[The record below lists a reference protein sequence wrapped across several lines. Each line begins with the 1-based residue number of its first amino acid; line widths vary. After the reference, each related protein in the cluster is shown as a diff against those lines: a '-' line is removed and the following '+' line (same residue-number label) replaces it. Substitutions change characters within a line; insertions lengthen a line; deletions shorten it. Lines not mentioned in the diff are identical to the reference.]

1 MICIAA
7 ITLST
12 ADQALFSYAIPSI
25 IEEFDLD
32 LEVIGQILSL
42 SFLVASFA
50 IIAVGLIA
58 DFWGRRRVFVATLAL
73 SAVFVGLHGMADNLG
88 WLTVF
93 RALGFAI
100 AAGLYPVTNTI
111 LIEVAPAR
119 YRGMV
124 GWLQIG
130 YPIGFFVASLIA
142 APLIDTYGWRSV
154 FLPAFLV
161 VPLAF
166 ILGRLLK
173 ETSRFKQ
180 VSANPVQTKKRP
192 SIRQHMGELFTQKLW
207 RRTVGCFVGSF
218 LISLAIGITT
228 YFIPT
233 YFVQDRGLA
242 ESTAALLVGSSYAVG
257 VVGYLLATYIGEFV
271 TTRRNALILWVWL
284 GAVVFFGTVWFTATP
299 LWLTVGYACS
309 VMFLFGS
316 EAIRMPMISEL
327 FPTRIRTT
335 ATVMCG
341 SLAVTTAWLIG
352 PLVFTAAVSRVGWTM
367 AFTVF
372 AVLPLVLGG
381 AAFLMLQNV
390 ASGLEVEEISS

>member
-1 MICIAA
+1 MCLAA
-7 ITLST
+7 VTLST

-25 IEEFDLD
+25 IEEFSIDLD
-32 LEVIGQILSL
+32 VIGQILSL

-50 IIAVGLIA
+50 IVVVGLVA
-58 DFWGRRRVFVATLAL
+58 DFWGRKRVFVATLAL
-73 SAVFVGLHGMADNLG
+73 SATFVGLHGLADSLG

-93 RALGFAI
+93 RALGFAV
-100 AAGLYPVTNTI
+100 AAGLYPVTNTL

-130 YPIGFFVASLIA
+130 YPIGFFVASLVA
-142 APLIDTYGWRSV
+142 APLIGAYGWRAV

-161 VPLAF
+161 IPLAF
-166 ILGRLLK
+166 VLGRLLK
-173 ETSRFKQ
+173 ETNRFKQ
-180 VSANPVQTKKRP
+180 IRAEPGEAKKRH
-192 SIRQHMGELFTQKLW
+192 SIGQHFGELLSKQLW

-218 LISLAIGITT
+218 LVSLALGVTT

-233 YFVQDRGLA
+233 YFVQDRGLP
-242 ESTAALLVGSSYAVG
+242 EDTAALLVGSSYAIG
-257 VVGYLLATYIGEFV
+257 VLGYLLAGYVGEFV
-271 TTRRNALILWVWL
+271 TTRRNALIMWIWL
-284 GAVVFFGTVWFTATP
+284 GGLAFFCTLWFTATP
-299 LWLTVGYACS
+299 LWLTLGYACS

-327 FPTRIRTT
+327 FPTRIRAT

-341 SLAVTTAWLIG
+341 SLAVTTAWLIA
-352 PLVFTAAVSRVGWTM
+352 PLALTSAVGRVGWSM
-367 AFTVF
+367 AFTLF
-372 AVLPLVLGG
+372 AVVPLALGG

-390 ASGLEVEEISS
+390 ASGLEVEEISQ